1 MEQVEV
7 VAEVV
12 LMVLLKEQLVLVEVF
27 KDML

>member
-7 VAEVV
+7 VEVVV
-12 LMVLLKEQLVLVEVF
+12 LMVLHKEQLVLVEVF